1 MSESGINQS
10 IVLYCVLLTRLLTIN
25 LIISR
30 QSKIKIRAVL
40 SKYTNWILRN
50 KQNSTKTIYKYK
62 CALNSK
68 PQALCYVWKITT
80 SIKMPKDDMCIKY
93 CIIPKWI
100 ALFQK
105 KKYTAL
111 IWKSGSKAL
120 RYNYAVGRPI
130 AVPDLREASWLSTG
144 SNRKHMLMFG
154 YDVSFFRKI

>member
-10 IVLYCVLLTRLLTIN
+10 IVLYCVLLIRLLTIN

-30 QSKIKIRAVL
+30 QLKIKIRAVL

-50 KQNSTKTIYKYK
+50 TQNSTKTIYKYK

-80 SIKMPKDDMCIKY
+80 SMKMPKDHMCIIY

-100 ALFQK
+100 ALFRK
-105 KKYTAL
+105 KNTAL

-120 RYNYAVGRPI
+120 RYNYAVPRST
-130 AVPDLREASWLSTG
+130 AVQPSDPREDFGLSTA
-144 SNRKHMLMFG
+144 SNRKH
-154 YDVSFFRKI
+154 VNVR